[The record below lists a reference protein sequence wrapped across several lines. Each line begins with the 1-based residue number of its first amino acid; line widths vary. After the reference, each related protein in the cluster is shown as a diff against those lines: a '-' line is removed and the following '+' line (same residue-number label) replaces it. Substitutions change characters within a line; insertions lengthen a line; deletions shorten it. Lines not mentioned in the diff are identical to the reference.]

1 MVMRNFSRRV
11 LIRLTPIMDFIGNP
25 LWHARCR
32 WSVWDESPRIKKAE
46 RTEMSG
52 PTQEDMN
59 MIKVYG
65 AMWLLTLLVAA
76 VFVVTGNFGAHA
88 MIGFGFAWFGLSFM
102 GLMGVLP
109 TWVGHQ
115 NHH

>member
-1 MVMRNFSRRV
+1 MFVRFRIWHGGCGWEGRDENSR
-11 LIRLTPIMDFIGNP
+11 IN
-25 LWHARCR
+25 
-32 WSVWDESPRIKKAE
+32 EAE
-46 RTEMSG
+46 RTAKSG
-52 PTQEDMN
+52 PTQEDTML
-59 MIKVYG
+59 IKVYG
-65 AMWLLTLLVAA
+65 ALWIVSLMVAA
-76 VFVVTGNFGAHA
+76 IFAVTGNFGSHA

>member
-1 MVMRNFSRRV
+1 
-11 LIRLTPIMDFIGNP
+11 
-25 LWHARCR
+25 
-32 WSVWDESPRIKKAE
+32 
-46 RTEMSG
+46 MSG
-52 PTQEDMN
+52 PTQEDTE

>member
-1 MVMRNFSRRV
+1 MVMWNFSRTFPFTSNS
-11 LIRLTPIMDFIGNP
+11 IIDFVGN
-25 LWHARCR
+25 LVWHARCR
-32 WSVWDESPRIKKAE
+32 GLVRDESPRIKKAE
-46 RTEMSG
+46 RTEVSG
-52 PTQEDMN
+52 PTQEDTE

-65 AMWLLTLLVAA
+65 ARWVLTLLVAA

-109 TWVGHQ
+109 TWVGDQ
-115 NHH
+115 HHH

>member
-1 MVMRNFSRRV
+1 VWHELCRYRV
-11 LIRLTPIMDFIGNP
+11 R
-25 LWHARCR
+25 
-32 WSVWDESPRIKKAE
+32 DESPRIKKAE

-52 PTQEDMN
+52 PTQEDTK
-59 MIKVYG
+59 MIKMYSALWVVS
-65 AMWLLTLLVAA
+65 LLVAGL
-76 VFVVTGNFGAHA
+76 FLVTGNFGTHS

-115 NHH
+115 NHP